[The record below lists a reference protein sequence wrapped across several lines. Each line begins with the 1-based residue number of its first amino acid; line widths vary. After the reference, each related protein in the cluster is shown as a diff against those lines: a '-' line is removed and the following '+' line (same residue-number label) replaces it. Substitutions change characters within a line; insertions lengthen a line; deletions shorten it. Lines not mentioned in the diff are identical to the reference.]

1 MQQSTYM
8 SLTTQSIKLKL
19 NSITVKDKLIKFL
32 DNCEE
37 IANNL
42 KIQESLVKQLASHE
56 NKISRDFA
64 SLVTTADRNL
74 CDINKKNDNLAK
86 KLSKAE
92 LATHKLAE
100 LKTQLAGK
108 YSAAIKKNLTDKNN
122 NLYDF
127 AELKS
132 SLNIMEDNYTDIKK
146 NINIVKEKIASNNI
160 YYDSLQILL
169 NSLNI
174 NKLEKNILHDI
185 SATTKNIEYLS
196 SIYTHTTDNKQEI
209 DKFLP
214 QLELN
219 IHNLNQKA
227 EILFMFNKAIPTKPL
242 SEITKGAA
250 NDEPNN
256 RDLGN
261 PNLKF
266 G

>member
-64 SLVTTADRNL
+64 SLVATADRNL

-132 SLNIMEDNYTDIKK
+132 SLNIMDDNYTDIKK
-146 NINIVKEKIASNNI
+146 NINIV
-160 YYDSLQILL
+160 QF
-169 NSLNI
+169 
-174 NKLEKNILHDI
+174 
-185 SATTKNIEYLS
+185 TKNFIFIL
-196 SIYTHTTDNKQEI
+196 I
-209 DKFLP
+209 FF
-214 QLELN
+214 N
-219 IHNLNQKA
+219 IK
-227 EILFMFNKAIPTKPL
+227 
-242 SEITKGAA
+242 
-250 NDEPNN
+250 
-256 RDLGN
+256 
-261 PNLKF
+261 
-266 G
+266 